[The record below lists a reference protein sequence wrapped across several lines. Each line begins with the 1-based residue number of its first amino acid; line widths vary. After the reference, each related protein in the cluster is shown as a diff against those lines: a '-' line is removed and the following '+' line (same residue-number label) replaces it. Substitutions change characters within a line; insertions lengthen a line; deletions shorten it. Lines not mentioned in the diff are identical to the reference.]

1 MAERRRRLL
10 RRANARAKKQDRGRK
25 GIKELL
31 HLDAMLLENS
41 KAARARRN
49 GGAALESSS
58 GRTSKAPARLG
69 FAEAADSV
77 RWGFRGRGA
86 CFYRGGAGPWRAGH
100 AESEGAC
107 SGARTRG
114 GVPARPE
121 LGDDGR
127 VPRVGERGERK
138 RGVTGWAEGKG
149 KRAGGG
155 GFWPAGNEKEKG
167 RVMGWAG
174 KGLGERKKFS
184 IFKKGFK
191 HFQFKFKLK
200 DLNLS

>member
-1 MAERRRRLL
+1 ML

-58 GRTSKAPARLG
+58 GRTSKAAARLG

-86 CFYRGGAGPWRAGH
+86 CFYRGGAWPWRAGH

-127 VPRVGERGERK
+127 VPRVRERR
-138 RGVTGWAEGKG
+138 EGKAGADWAASWAGAREPGRG
-149 KRAGGG
+149 K
-155 GFWPAGNEKEKG
+155 GFWAAG
-167 RVMGWAG
+167 
-174 KGLGERKKFS
+174 
-184 IFKKGFK
+184 
-191 HFQFKFKLK
+191 
-200 DLNLS
+200 

>member
-1 MAERRRRLL
+1 MET
-10 RRANARAKKQDRGRK
+10 ARKLGF
-25 GIKELL
+25 G
-31 HLDAMLLENS
+31 ENS
-41 KAARARRN
+41 GCGFGFWVPGVA
-49 GGAALESSS
+49 
-58 GRTSKAPARLG
+58 GR
-69 FAEAADSV
+69 
-77 RWGFRGRGA
+77 
-86 CFYRGGAGPWRAGH
+86 CFYRGGAWPWRAGH

-184 IFKKGFK
+184 IFKKRIQALSIQIQTQRFE
-191 HFQFKFKLK
+191 FKLNNK
-200 DLNLS
+200 QIKNECKPA

>member
-1 MAERRRRLL
+1 MET
-10 RRANARAKKQDRGRK
+10 ARKLGF
-25 GIKELL
+25 G
-31 HLDAMLLENS
+31 ENS
-41 KAARARRN
+41 GCGFGFWVPGVTGHCFYSTGLGLGVRATPSQ
-49 GGAALESSS
+49 GGARSVLLPDS
-58 GRTSKAPARLG
+58 GR
-69 FAEAADSV
+69 V
-77 RWGFRGRGA
+77 R
-86 CFYRGGAGPWRAGH
+86 
-100 AESEGAC
+100 
-107 SGARTRG
+107 
-114 GVPARPE
+114 VLPE
-121 LGDDGR
+121 VGDDER

-184 IFKKGFK
+184 IFRKGFK